1 MDRSDLHREAL
12 DVIEQ
17 GLMMIGETKN
27 EEELPVNFS
36 DLDEKTMVQFL
47 EAHYEFQQP
56 FTKDELESWQ
66 GWQGRGISGEYLWSV
81 TLAGDWADG
90 RALAH
95 APHAMRFQQAKVS
108 PMELVN

>member
-1 MDRSDLHREAL
+1 MDRSDFHREAL

-66 GWQGRGISGEYLWSV
+66 GWRGRGISGEYLWSV
-81 TLAGDWADG
+81 TQQVIEPMVELLPMHLMQCAFSRPKLAPW
-90 RALAH
+90 
-95 APHAMRFQQAKVS
+95 S
-108 PMELVN
+108 